1 MSHCMLC
8 MKYREFVTLLL
19 FPRRREREAQ
29 QRERDE
35 AEAEL
40 VSGRRVVGGG
50 ERGREAR
57 RERERGR
64 EGGEGEIT
72 QYLQYVHVFPM

>member
-1 MSHCMLC
+1 MLC
-8 MKYREFVTLLL
+8 MKYRELVTLLL

-40 VSGRRVVGGG
+40 VSGRRVLGGG
-50 ERGREAR
+50 GRGGGKLGERESEGGRE
-57 RERERGR
+57 ERER
-64 EGGEGEIT
+64 
-72 QYLQYVHVFPM
+72 